1 MYIARPAFAHT
12 SGPRP
17 CKLLLLGEA
26 WGESEDIVK
35 RPFAGESGK
44 LLFELLGEA
53 LPDLFPELHQDAT
66 KMFQYGLA
74 WVRHRDAWLEAT
86 GIAMTNVLALRP
98 PDNKLEALCS
108 DKKEAGPGYPYN
120 PAAKGKYLRAEY
132 FPELQ
137 RLREEIEIL
146 RPNLVVA
153 LGNTACWAMLN
164 ATNIGSIRGTIAA
177 AVAGAPA
184 SVAGGQGVLKVL
196 PTYHP
201 AAVLRQW
208 SWRTIVVAD
217 LVKAWREAQFP
228 EIKRPERQIVINPTL
243 AELETWLAEFKRHP
257 PRLLSVDIE
266 TGAGL
271 IKCVGFSGHRNA
283 ALVVPFF
290 VNGYQHYWQHP
301 GEELR
306 AWQIVKE
313 LLESPVPKLG
323 QNLLY
328 DLQYLMKM
336 SIRPR
341 ACMQDTMLLHHSHYP
356 EMQKGLGFLGSI
368 YTNEASWK
376 LMARKKPDSVK
387 RDE

>member
-1 MYIARPAFAHT
+1 MHIAKPAFAHI

-17 CKLLLLGEA
+17 CRLLLLGEA
-26 WGESEDIVK
+26 WGESEDILR
-35 RPFAGESGK
+35 RPFVGESGK
-44 LLFELLGEA
+44 LLWELLGEA
-53 LPDLFPELHQDAT
+53 LPDQFPELHQEASR
-66 KMFQYGLA
+66 MFRYGLA

-98 PDNKLEALCS
+98 PDNKLETLCC
-108 DKKEAGPGYPYN
+108 DKKTAGAGYPYA
-120 PAAKGKYLRAEY
+120 PAAKGKYLQEEY
-132 FPELQ
+132 LPELT
-137 RLREEIEIL
+137 RLQEEITGF
-146 RPNLVVA
+146 RPNLVLA
-153 LGNTACWAMLN
+153 LGNTACWAMFN
-164 ATNIGSIRGTIAA
+164 ATNIGSVRGTVAQCGQGAA
-177 AVAGAPA
+177 GVVAGTEVKAMA
-184 SVAGGQGVLKVL
+184 
-196 PTYHP
+196 TYHP

-208 SWRTIVVAD
+208 SWRPIVVAD

-228 EIKRPERQIVINPTL
+228 EIRRPERQIVINPTL
-243 AELETWLAEFKRHP
+243 AELEAWLAEFKRCP

-266 TGAGL
+266 TGVGL

-323 QNLLY
+323 QNFLY
-328 DLQYLMKM
+328 DLQYILKM
-336 SIRPR
+336 GIRPR
-341 ACMQDTMLLHHSHYP
+341 NCLQDTMLLHHSHYP